1 MGNIFI
7 LITFLFVTSTLCS
20 LDVGIFHPDLFFED
34 YALDET
40 NEIALVDD
48 PKWSRGESLSK
59 KVFSVVLAPFQ
70 KTDLY
75 AEVNSPVLE
84 ITKKNGDR
92 FEKGETL
99 ILLDDTIYVSS
110 FSKSQAFYH
119 KAKVELET
127 TTELYHDGLASLFEL
142 KEAEA
147 ALAEAESNLTL
158 AEKNLKATIVS
169 APYSGKVV
177 SVHTKQFE
185 LPQKNKELIQI
196 IDDQVLIA
204 KLLLS
209 SDWIENIHIGIPIEI
224 QISETGERVLAYLT
238 RIGGMIDPSSSTIE
252 VEAEIENRTGA
263 LKAGMSGFARFLTS
277 EEE

>member
-7 LITFLFVTSTLCS
+7 LITFLFLTSPLS
-20 LDVGIFHPDLFFED
+20 GLDVGVFHPDLFFEEFD
-34 YALDET
+34 FDET
-40 NEIALVDD
+40 EEIALVDD
-48 PKWSRGESLSK
+48 LKLTRNKSLST
-59 KVFSVVLAPFQ
+59 KVFSVVLDPYQ

-75 AEVNSPVLE
+75 AEVISPVIE

-92 FEKGETL
+92 FAKGETL

-110 FSKSQAFYH
+110 FSKAQAFNN

-127 TTELYHDGLASLFEL
+127 TIELYNDGLASLYEL

-147 ALAEAESNLTL
+147 ALAESESNLIL
-158 AEKNLKATIVS
+158 AEKNLKSTIVS
-169 APYSGKVV
+169 APYDGKVI

-185 LPQKNKELIQI
+185 LPQKNKELIRI
-196 IDDQVLIA
+196 IDDQVLTA

-224 QISETGERVLAYLT
+224 QISETGERVIAYLA

-252 VEAEIENRTGA
+252 VEAEVENRTEA